1 MQQLQSMDIN
11 SILFGMYNPI
21 PGIYGNK
28 VTVPVPKLV
37 ENIEVSYIEK
47 LYEAYSYFTEPP
59 KSTLSAAAKPFVPR
73 HTIIRKP
80 KAFISGTDYIS
91 DYSKAYKYFCM

>member
-21 PGIYGNK
+21 PGIYGSK
-28 VTVPVPKLV
+28 IKIPVPTLV
-37 ENIEVSYIEK
+37 ENIEVAYIEK

-59 KSTLSAAAKPFVPR
+59 KSMLSAAAKPFVPR

-80 KAFISGTDYIS
+80 ISKITTDYIS
-91 DYSKAYKYFCM
+91 DYNKAYKYFCM